1 MESKVPVSLIRCIDK
16 GICSIPE
23 PQTRGRICAPPLGTR
38 DAMLL
43 WPQRPPNTC
52 LIVKKWRDADARDAA
67 DDIGFWLRETFGVRV
82 LFHEDAEEEE
92 RADASFERFDPA
104 VQSSDIVDVVVTVGG
119 DGTVLH
125 VSSLFQGAI
134 PPLVAVAFGSL
145 GFMTVHSF
153 KSAAKM
159 LRRMFDQVPYVEAGM
174 IAPTKTPAPLQPSSA
189 AHGDGGEA
197 AFRGAGQGPACHVSV
212 DAPSG
217 HAAAPAAAAD
227 AAGEH
232 TEAPPGATGAKEH
245 PCDKA
250 GRTAAEAL
258 SLRHAVD
265 PISGGRATGTAKLL
279 GEGGTRALG
288 AASNHAGTAATECC
302 NGGSGSAGA
311 ATAAA
316 VPSAL
321 PRHPSRQASEGSTVT
336 FATAGSEAA
345 SSTSVDGVGGGP
357 RPRVASEEGT
367 GPQPISVSLRMRL
380 TVEVYRCGQRPEE
393 GDAPERTF
401 VVLNELLLERG
412 SRCVQAYLICPDG

>member
-1 MESKVPVSLIRCIDK
+1 
-16 GICSIPE
+16 
-23 PQTRGRICAPPLGTR
+23 
-38 DAMLL
+38 MLL

-153 KSAAKM
+153 KSAAKV
-159 LRRMFDQVPYVEAGM
+159 LRRVFDQVPYIEAGM
-174 IAPTKTPAPLQPSSA
+174 IAPAKAPAPLQPLLV

-197 AFRGAGQGPACHVSV
+197 GFLGAGQGPARHGNV
-212 DAPSG
+212 DAPSE
-217 HAAAPAAAAD
+217 HASAAPAAD
-227 AAGEH
+227 AAGEQP
-232 TEAPPGATGAKEH
+232 EALTGVTGAKEH

-250 GRTAAEAL
+250 GRAAAEAL
-258 SLRHAVD
+258 SLRHSVD

-279 GEGGTRALG
+279 GEGGSRALG
-288 AASNHAGTAATECC
+288 AAAATECC
-302 NGGSGSAGA
+302 DGGSGGSAS
-311 ATAAA
+311 AAA
-316 VPSAL
+316 AGGVPSAL
-321 PRHPSRQASEGSTVT
+321 PRHPSRQAREGPSVT
-336 FATAGSEAA
+336 FATAGCEGA
-345 SSTSVDGVGGGP
+345 SDSISSDGVGGGS

-367 GPQPISVSLRMRL
+367 GPQPICVSLRMRL

-412 SRCVQAYLICPDG
+412 SRCVAACCNCREG